1 MSLSSPYQDP
11 ALCRALLDRL
21 QTALDGRELRFM
33 EVCGTHTVSIFQSG
47 LRSLLPKEV
56 THLSGPGCPVCV
68 THDAEVA
75 AFLDLAGRDG
85 VIIATFGDLL
95 RVPGP
100 GGRSLKHAQA
110 QGARIEIVYSPLD
123 ALNIAAANPGD
134 TVVFLGIGFE
144 TTAPTVAATLMMA
157 EQRKLDNFCVLSLHK
172 LVPPVLRALLDD
184 KDGCGVQAFLL
195 PGHVST
201 ILGLEPYG
209 FLASEYRVPAVVGGF
224 EPVDILQALCI
235 MAEQRRDDAPAVVNA
250 YQRAVSDQGN
260 PRARALREIYLRGF
274 EICIKEAHP
283 KNLMTSYNKIN
294 GVWSH
299 YNYQLCTALLREEW
313 GYTGNVMTD
322 WWMRYAASPE
332 FPELRDNGYRVR
344 AQVDVL
350 MPGAKTAISKSA
362 PNDGSL
368 LATLGKPDGITL
380 GELQRTAKNVLRM
393 TLRTKF
399 AGQYKG

>member
-1 MSLSSPYQDP
+1 
-11 ALCRALLDRL
+11 
-21 QTALDGRELRFM
+21 M

-235 MAEQRRDDAPAVVNA
+235 MAEQRRDDARP
-250 YQRAVSDQGN
+250 
-260 PRARALREIYLRGF
+260 
-274 EICIKEAHP
+274 
-283 KNLMTSYNKIN
+283 
-294 GVWSH
+294 WS
-299 YNYQLCTALLREEW
+299 
-313 GYTGNVMTD
+313 
-322 WWMRYAASPE
+322 
-332 FPELRDNGYRVR
+332 
-344 AQVDVL
+344 
-350 MPGAKTAISKSA
+350 MPTSA
-362 PNDGSL
+362 PS
-368 LATLGKPDGITL
+368 ATRAIPAPAPCWRPTSCRPTPCGAAWAPS
-380 GELQRTAKNVLRM
+380 RTAVWPCGPPM
-393 TLRTKF
+393 S
-399 AGQYKG
+399 ASMP